1 MRRVS
6 NTSGYDSAMPLLL
19 MCNVRDENNF
29 NNDSAYGSRL
39 HHVQHLIAPMRCGP
53 TRYGF
58 NVYTKTVKLDGTKPK
73 RVCRKFNGDN
83 KQIEALTLLLREHK
97 KALMLDRGPTEQSRK
112 NIEIVE
118 ELCGTVT
125 QVDVCIRPH
134 IVAKNKGSGKRI
146 KGKMEI
152 TIEAGTK
159 RAHRCHKCDQYR
171 HHDCCN
177 CTNVT

>member
-73 RVCRKFNGDN
+73 RVCRKCNQLGCHDN
-83 KQIEALTLLLREHK
+83 R
-97 KALMLDRGPTEQSRK
+97 
-112 NIEIVE
+112 
-118 ELCGTVT
+118 
-125 QVDVCIRPH
+125 
-134 IVAKNKGSGKRI
+134 
-146 KGKMEI
+146 
-152 TIEAGTK
+152 
-159 RAHRCHKCDQYR
+159 
-171 HHDCCN
+171 N
-177 CTNVT
+177 CLNVH